1 MTESIPGF
9 SLYNENL
16 GEITS
21 DDLGI
26 VMGKVTMPIAPSISA
41 QMEDVP
47 ALYGQKF
54 EGTNYGT
61 KQIVIPFTWIAESTD
76 YEQNRSDFYST
87 IRSLSQTFVRPY
99 DGTMELALQ
108 FDEDPEVTY
117 WGHIIEVGTPT
128 EIVQGDY
135 SFSSSITFELSD
147 PRGVMPR
154 VTQEIKPQAID
165 TENTNFAYD
174 TSDARTITDKNLN
187 FLYKLDDSIAHKGSD
202 LWISFDWSNQDTTT
216 TNDTDTYTIYRVVKY
231 TKDSGRPDDQQKMA
245 VGWFLSS
252 SLKNST
258 GSGGHYSGSI
268 SINPISSDIPSSQI
282 AGVYAYI
289 QVTNPTNFS
298 ISNFHLHS
306 GSSETAYSGVTNLVN
321 QHQITTTISVDGT
334 AQTEPELSIIPNAD
348 QYYLGYTLN
357 DDGYMGIGADES
369 QTIDAADGTT
379 VVPARE
385 IITSDGCGSLAS
397 WTTNQNVVNSL
408 RIGLKKNTVQGEFQP
423 NQDASAIIVGGY
435 QDGLTPQNSKTPS
448 SMDDDNVNVPSETWY
463 GPVAVYQGITSALDD
478 FEISTILHHEVYKD
492 SGNVHNTRALG
503 VVSLLLLD
511 ENNVAWG
518 EFSLKGSAVN
528 GYGGTAPFARIVFT
542 EKGGNFGTQPSI
554 GNKDNHQYYQPFS
567 TYTTGKKT
575 PLLAGVKWNAKGQPS
590 TYEVEYGTTTKTET
604 KITKKKAYKSIR
616 VKDGK
621 YKTGKRR
628 GKQKYKTVRKAYT
641 KTSKKSYKKTIQNYV
656 KERDANTLLSSDV
669 ALQFWLRK
677 YKGRFWYKVV
687 ELSTSSYR
695 PLSRSKLK
703 ENNVWTEITD
713 KTFLNWAQNYKLGNV
728 ALVENKYPLEEDLA
742 RVVQKKADK
751 SIPANENYKDAYLS
765 LVDLQITKLNY
776 LEEVDGDPDQPKE
789 VAKKGQDVIFDS
801 EDEEITVENSMV
813 EPVWISNYP
822 KLKPGINT
830 ISIFGSDLR
839 NAEIVLSYYPRTL

>member
-26 VMGKVTMPIAPSISA
+26 IMGKVSMPIAPSISA

-76 YEQNRSDFYST
+76 YEQNRRDFYST

-108 FDEDPEVTY
+108 FDEDPEITY
-117 WGHIIEVGTPT
+117 WGHITEVATPT

-135 SFSSSITFELSD
+135 SFSSSITFEMSD

-154 VTQEIKPQAID
+154 VTQEIRPNAID

-174 TSDARTITDKNLN
+174 TSDAKTITDSNLN
-187 FLYKLDDSIAHKGSD
+187 FLYKLDDSIAHKGSN
-202 LWISFDWSNQDTTT
+202 LWLSFDWSNQNTSRTTT
-216 TNDTDTYTIYRVVKY
+216 GDAFIIYRVVKF
-231 TKDSGRPDDQQKMA
+231 TKDSGRPDDKRVMEI
-245 VGWFLSS
+245 GHYMNSS
-252 SLKNST
+252 RTST
-258 GSGGHYSGSI
+258 GTAGHFSRPI
-268 SINPISSDIPSSQI
+268 SLTPISSSIPSSQI
-282 AGVYAYI
+282 VGVYAYI
-289 QVTNPTNFS
+289 QVENPTNFS
-298 ISNFHLHS
+298 VEHFHLHT
-306 GSSETAYSGVTNLVN
+306 GSTETPYSGVRNLVN
-321 QHQITTTISVDGT
+321 QHQITTTVSVDGT
-334 AQTEPELSIIPNAD
+334 AETEPELSIIPNAD

-379 VVPARE
+379 VTPARE
-385 IITSDGCGSLAS
+385 VITSDGCGSLAN
-397 WTTNQNVVNSL
+397 WTTDPSVVNSL
-408 RIGLKKNTVQGEFQP
+408 RIGLKKNAVQGEFQS
-423 NQDASAIIVGGY
+423 NQDATAIIVGSY
-435 QDGLTPQNSKTPS
+435 QDGLTPPHSRTHS
-448 SMDDDNVNVPSETWY
+448 SMDDDNINIPKETWY
-463 GPVAVYQGITSALDD
+463 GPVAVYQGITSALDN

-492 SGNVHNTRALG
+492 SGSVHNTRAVG
-503 VVSLLLLD
+503 TISLLLLD

-518 EFSLKGSAVN
+518 AFTLKGSAVD
-528 GYGGTAPFARIVFT
+528 GYGGTAPFARIQFT
-542 EKGGNFGTQPSI
+542 EKGGNFGTQPTV
-554 GNKDNHQYYQPFS
+554 GMKDTHRHYQPFS
-567 TYTTGKKT
+567 TYTKGRKT
-575 PLLAGVKWNAKGQPS
+575 PLLAGVKWNAKGQSS
-590 TYEVEYGTTTKTET
+590 TYQVAYGTVTKTET
-604 KITKKKAYKSIR
+604 KITKKKAYKSVR
-616 VKDGK
+616 VKNGK
-621 YKTGKRR
+621 YKTGKKR
-628 GKQKYKTVRKAYT
+628 GKQKYKTIRKAYT
-641 KTSKKSYKKTIQNYV
+641 KKTKKTYKKTIQKYL

-677 YKGRFWYKVV
+677 YKNRFWYKVV
-687 ELSTSSYR
+687 ELSTNSYR
-695 PLSRSKLK
+695 PLSKSKLK
-703 ENNVWTEITD
+703 QNNVWVEITD
-713 KTFLNWAQNYKLGNV
+713 KTFLSWAKNYKLGNV

-742 RVVQKKADK
+742 RVVQKKAGK
-751 SIPANENYKDAYLS
+751 SIPANEKYKDAYLS

-776 LEEVDGDPDQPKE
+776 LEEVDGEPDGPKE
-789 VAKKGQDVIFDS
+789 IAKRGQDVIFDS

>member
-26 VMGKVTMPIAPSISA
+26 IMGKVSMPIAPSISA

-76 YEQNRSDFYST
+76 YEQNRRDFYST

-108 FDEDPEVTY
+108 FDEDPEITY
-117 WGHIIEVGTPT
+117 WGHIIDVATPT

-135 SFSSSITFELSD
+135 SFSSSITFEMSD

-154 VTQEIKPQAID
+154 VTQEIKPNAID

-174 TSDARTITDKNLN
+174 TSNAKTITDRNLN
-187 FLYKLDDSIAHKGSD
+187 FLYKLDDSIAHKGSN
-202 LWISFDWSNQDTTT
+202 LWISFDWSNQDTTHV
-216 TNDTDTYTIYRVVKY
+216 NDTDTYTVYRVVKY

-258 GSGGHYSGSI
+258 GSGGHYSGSV
-268 SINPISSDIPSSQI
+268 SMNPISSDIPNSQI

-298 ISNFHLHS
+298 ISHFHLHNGS
-306 GSSETAYSGVTNLVN
+306 GETRYSGVTNLVN
-321 QHQITTTISVDGT
+321 QHQITTTVSVDGT
-334 AQTEPELSIIPNAD
+334 AQTEPELSIIPNVD

-379 VVPARE
+379 VTPARE
-385 IITSDGCGSLAS
+385 VITSDGCGSLAN
-397 WTTNQNVVNSL
+397 WTTDPSVVNSL
-408 RIGLKKNTVQGEFQP
+408 RIGLKKNAVQGEFQS
-423 NQDASAIIVGGY
+423 NQDATAIIVGSY
-435 QDGLTPQNSKTPS
+435 QDGLTPPHSRTHS
-448 SMDDDNVNVPSETWY
+448 SMDDDNINIPKETWY
-463 GPVAVYQGITSALDD
+463 GPVAVYQGITSALDN

-492 SGNVHNTRALG
+492 SGSVHNTRAVG
-503 VVSLLLLD
+503 TISLLLLD

-518 EFSLKGSAVN
+518 AFTLKGSAVN
-528 GYGGTAPFARIVFT
+528 GYGGTAPFARIQFT
-542 EKGGNFGTQPSI
+542 EKGGNFGTQPTV
-554 GNKDNHQYYQPFS
+554 GMKDTHRHYQPFS
-567 TYTTGKKT
+567 TYTKGRKT
-575 PLLAGVKWNAKGQPS
+575 PLLAGVKWNAKGQSS
-590 TYEVEYGTTTKTET
+590 TYKVEYGTVTKTET
-604 KITKKKAYKSIR
+604 KITKKKAYKSVR
-616 VKDGK
+616 VKNGK
-621 YKTGKRR
+621 YKTGKKR
-628 GKQKYKTVRKAYT
+628 GKQKYKTIRKAYT
-641 KTSKKSYKKTIQNYV
+641 KKTKKTYKKTIQKYL

-677 YKGRFWYKVV
+677 YKNRFWYKVV

-695 PLSRSKLK
+695 PLSKSKLK
-703 ENNVWTEITD
+703 QNNVWIEITD
-713 KTFLNWAQNYKLGNV
+713 KTFLSWAKNYKLGNV

-742 RVVQKKADK
+742 RVVQKKADR
-751 SIPANENYKDAYLS
+751 SIPANEKYKDAYLS

-776 LEEVDGDPDQPKE
+776 LEEVDGEPDGPKE
-789 VAKKGQDVIFDS
+789 VAKRGQDVIFDS

>member
-26 VMGKVTMPIAPSISA
+26 IMGKVTMPIAPSISA

-108 FDEDPEVTY
+108 FDEDPEITY
-117 WGHIIEVGTPT
+117 WGHITEVAPPT
-128 EIVQGDY
+128 EIIQGDY
-135 SFSSSITFELSD
+135 SFSSSITFEMSD

-154 VTQEIKPQAID
+154 VTQTIEPNAID

-174 TSDARTITDKNLN
+174 TSDAKIITDQNLN
-187 FLYKLDDSIAHKGSD
+187 LLYKLDDSIAHKGSN
-202 LWISFDWSNQDTTT
+202 LWISFDWSNQDTTH
-216 TNDTDTYTIYRVVKY
+216 TNDTDTYTVYRVVKY
-231 TKDSGRPDDQQKMA
+231 TKDSGRPDDRQKMA

-268 SINPISSDIPSSQI
+268 SMNPISSDIPSSQI

-298 ISNFHLHS
+298 ISHFHLHS
-306 GSSETAYSGVTNLVN
+306 GSSETTYSGVTNLVN
-321 QHQITTTISVDGT
+321 KNQITTTISVDGT

-385 IITSDGCGSLAS
+385 VITSDGCGSLTN
-397 WTTNQNVVNSL
+397 WTTDQNVVNSL
-408 RIGLKKNTVQGEFQP
+408 RIGLKKNAVQGEFQS
-423 NQDASAIIVGGY
+423 NQDASAIIVGSY
-435 QDGLTPQNSKTPS
+435 QDGLTPQHSKTPS
-448 SMDDDNVNVPSETWY
+448 SMDDDNVNVPNETWY
-463 GPVAVYQGITSALDD
+463 GPVAVYQGVTSALDN
-478 FEISTILHHEVYKD
+478 FEISTILHHEVYND
-492 SGNVHNTRALG
+492 SGSVHNTRAVG
-503 VVSLLLLD
+503 TVSLLLLD

-528 GYGGTAPFARIVFT
+528 GYGGTAPFARIRFT
-542 EKGGNFGTQPSI
+542 EKGGNFGTPSTVN
-554 GNKDNHQYYQPFS
+554 GKDNHQYYQPFS
-567 TYTTGKKT
+567 TYTKGKTT
-575 PLLAGVKWNAKGQPS
+575 PLLAGVKWNARGQAS
-590 TYEVEYGTTTKTET
+590 TYQVEYGNTTKTET
-604 KITKKKAYKSIR
+604 KITKTKAYKS
-616 VKDGK
+616 VKVKNGRTK
-621 YKTGKRR
+621 S
-628 GKQKYKTVRKAYT
+628 GKQKYKTVRRAYT
-641 KTSKKSYKKTIQNYV
+641 KTSKKTYKKTIQKYL
-656 KERDANTLLSSDV
+656 KERDANTLLSSDI

-677 YKGRFWYKVV
+677 YKNRFWYKVV
-687 ELSTSSYR
+687 ELSTDSYR
-695 PLSRSKLK
+695 PLSKSKLK
-703 ENNVWTEITD
+703 QNNVWTEITD
-713 KTFLNWAQNYKLGNV
+713 RTFLSWAQNYKLGNV

-751 SIPANENYKDAYLS
+751 SIPSNENYKDAYLS
-765 LVDLQITKLNY
+765 LVDLEITKLNY
-776 LEEVDGDPDQPKE
+776 LEEVDGDPDEPKE

-830 ISIFGSDLR
+830 ISIFGSDLQ

>member
-26 VMGKVTMPIAPSISA
+26 IMGKVSMPIAPSISA

-76 YEQNRSDFYST
+76 YEQNRRDFYST
-87 IRSLSQTFVRPY
+87 IRLLSQTFVRPY

-108 FDEDPEVTY
+108 FDEDPEITY
-117 WGHIIEVGTPT
+117 WGHITEVATPT

-135 SFSSSITFELSD
+135 SFSSSITFEMSD

-154 VTQEIKPQAID
+154 VTQEIRPNAID

-174 TSDARTITDKNLN
+174 TSDAKTITDSNLN
-187 FLYKLDDSIAHKGSD
+187 FLYKLDDSIAHKGSN
-202 LWISFDWSNQDTTT
+202 LWLSFDWSNQNTSKITTG
-216 TNDTDTYTIYRVVKY
+216 DAFTIYRVVKF
-231 TKDSGRPDDQQKMA
+231 TKDSGRPDDKRIMD
-245 VGWFLSS
+245 
-252 SLKNST
+252 T
-258 GSGGHYSGSI
+258 GHYMFSFNRTATGTAGHFSRPI
-268 SINPISSDIPSSQI
+268 SLTPISSSIPNSQI
-282 AGVYAYI
+282 VGVYAYI
-289 QVTNPTNFS
+289 QVENPTNFKVEH
-298 ISNFHLHS
+298 FHLHT
-306 GSSETAYSGVTNLVN
+306 GSTETPYSGVRNLVN
-321 QHQITTTISVDGT
+321 KHQITTTVSVDGT
-334 AQTEPELSIIPNAD
+334 AETEPELSIIPNAD

-379 VVPARE
+379 VTRARE
-385 IITSDGCGSLAS
+385 VITSDGCGSLAN
-397 WTTNQNVVNSL
+397 WTTDPNVVNSL
-408 RIGLKKNTVQGEFQP
+408 RIGLKKNTVQGEFQS
-423 NQDASAIIVGGY
+423 NQDATAIIVGSY
-435 QDGLTPQNSKTPS
+435 QDGLTPPHSRTHS
-448 SMDDDNVNVPSETWY
+448 SMDDDNINIPKETWY
-463 GPVAVYQGITSALDD
+463 GPVAVYQGITSALDN

-492 SGNVHNTRALG
+492 SGSVHNTRAVG
-503 VVSLLLLD
+503 AISLLLLD

-528 GYGGTAPFARIVFT
+528 GYGGTAPFARIRFT
-542 EKGGNFGTQPSI
+542 EKGGNFGTQPTA
-554 GNKDNHQYYQPFS
+554 GGKDTHRHYQPFS
-567 TYTTGKKT
+567 AYTKGRKT
-575 PLLAGVKWNAKGQPS
+575 PLLAGVKWNAKGQSS
-590 TYEVEYGTTTKTET
+590 TYRVKYGTITKTET
-604 KITKKKAYKSIR
+604 KIIKKKVYKAVR
-616 VKDGK
+616 VKNGK
-621 YKTGKRR
+621 YKTGKKR
-628 GKQKYKTVRKAYT
+628 GKQKYKTVRKRYT
-641 KTSKKSYKKTIQNYV
+641 KITKKPYKKTIQKYV

-677 YKGRFWYKVV
+677 YKNRFWYKVV

-695 PLSRSKLK
+695 PLRKSKLK
-703 ENNVWTEITD
+703 HNNTWIEITN
-713 KTFLNWAQNYKLGNV
+713 KSFLSWAKNYKLGNV
-728 ALVENKYPLEEDLA
+728 ALVENKYPLEEDFA
-742 RVVQKKADK
+742 RVVQKKANR
-751 SIPANENYKDAYLS
+751 SIPTNEKYKDAYLS
-765 LVDLQITKLNY
+765 LVGLHITKLNY
-776 LEEVDGDPDQPKE
+776 LKEVDGKTDKPKE
-789 VAKKGQDVIFDS
+789 VVKKGQDVIFDS
-801 EDEEITVENSMV
+801 DDEEITVENSMV

>member
-108 FDEDPEVTY
+108 FDEDPEITY
-117 WGHIIEVGTPT
+117 WGHITEVAAPT
-128 EIVQGDY
+128 EIIQGDY
-135 SFSSSITFELSD
+135 SFSSSITFEMSD

-154 VTQEIKPQAID
+154 VTQTIKPNAID

-174 TSDARTITDKNLN
+174 TSDAKIITDQNLN
-187 FLYKLDDSIAHKGSD
+187 LLYKLDDSIAHKGNN
-202 LWISFDWSNQDTTT
+202 LWISFDWSNQDTTH
-216 TNDTDTYTIYRVVKY
+216 TNDTDTYTVYRVVKY
-231 TKDSGRPDDQQKMA
+231 TKDSGRPDDRQKMA

-258 GSGGHYSGSI
+258 GSGGHYSGSV
-268 SINPISSDIPSSQI
+268 SMNPISSDIPNSQM

-298 ISNFHLHS
+298 ISHFHLHS

-321 QHQITTTISVDGT
+321 KNQITTTISVDGT

-385 IITSDGCGSLAS
+385 VITSDGCGSLAN
-397 WTTNQNVVNSL
+397 WTTDQNVVNSL
-408 RIGLKKNTVQGEFQP
+408 RIGLKKNTVQGEFQS
-423 NQDASAIIVGGY
+423 NQDASAIIVGSY
-435 QDGLTPQNSKTPS
+435 QDGLTPQHSKTPS
-448 SMDDDNVNVPSETWY
+448 SMDDENINVPNETWY
-463 GPVAVYQGITSALDD
+463 GPVAVYQGVTSALDN
-478 FEISTILHHEVYKD
+478 FEISTILHHEVYND
-492 SGNVHNTRALG
+492 SGSVHNTRAVG
-503 VVSLLLLD
+503 TISLLLLD

-542 EKGGNFGTQPSI
+542 EKGGNFGTQATI
-554 GNKDNHQYYQPFS
+554 GDKDTHQYYQPFS
-567 TYTTGKKT
+567 TYTKGRTT
-575 PLLAGVKWNAKGQPS
+575 PLLAGVKWNAKGRS
-590 TYEVEYGTTTKTET
+590 TTYEVEYGTTTKTET
-604 KITKKKAYKSIR
+604 KLIRRKAYRSIR
-616 VKDGK
+616 VKNGRTK
-621 YKTGKRR
+621 R
-628 GKQKYKTVRKAYT
+628 GKQKYKTVRRAYT
-641 KTSKKSYKKTIQNYV
+641 KTSKKTYKKTIQKYL
-656 KERDANTLLSSDV
+656 KERDANTLLSSDI

-677 YKGRFWYKVV
+677 YKNRFWYKVV
-687 ELSTSSYR
+687 ELSTNSYR

-713 KTFLNWAQNYKLGNV
+713 RTFLSWAQNYKLGNV

-751 SIPANENYKDAYLS
+751 PIPANENYKDAYLS

-830 ISIFGSDLR
+830 ISIFGSDLQ

>member
-26 VMGKVTMPIAPSISA
+26 IMGKVSMPIAPSISA

-76 YEQNRSDFYST
+76 YEQNRRDFYST

-108 FDEDPEVTY
+108 FDEDPEITY
-117 WGHIIEVGTPT
+117 WGHITEVATPT

-135 SFSSSITFELSD
+135 SFSSSITFEMSD

-154 VTQEIKPQAID
+154 VTQEIRPNAID

-174 TSDARTITDKNLN
+174 TSDAKTITDSNLN
-187 FLYKLDDSIAHKGSD
+187 FLYKLDDSIAHKGSN
-202 LWISFDWSNQDTTT
+202 LWLSFDWSNQNTSRTTT
-216 TNDTDTYTIYRVVKY
+216 GDAFIIYRVVKF
-231 TKDSGRPDDQQKMA
+231 TKDSGRPDDKRVMEI
-245 VGWFLSS
+245 GHYMNSS
-252 SLKNST
+252 RTST
-258 GSGGHYSGSI
+258 GTAGHFSRPI
-268 SINPISSDIPSSQI
+268 SLTPISSSIPSSQI
-282 AGVYAYI
+282 VGVYAYI
-289 QVTNPTNFS
+289 QVENPTNFS
-298 ISNFHLHS
+298 VEHFHLHT
-306 GSSETAYSGVTNLVN
+306 GSTETPYSGVRNLVN
-321 QHQITTTISVDGT
+321 QHQITTTVSVDGT
-334 AQTEPELSIIPNAD
+334 AETEPELSIIPNAD

-379 VVPARE
+379 VTPARE
-385 IITSDGCGSLAS
+385 VITSDGCGSLAN
-397 WTTNQNVVNSL
+397 WTTDPSVVNSL
-408 RIGLKKNTVQGEFQP
+408 RIGLKKNAVQGEFQS
-423 NQDASAIIVGGY
+423 NQDATAIIVGSY
-435 QDGLTPQNSKTPS
+435 QDGLTPPHSRTHS
-448 SMDDDNVNVPSETWY
+448 SMDDDNINIPKETWY
-463 GPVAVYQGITSALDD
+463 GPVAVYQGITSALDN

-492 SGNVHNTRALG
+492 SGSVHNTRAVG
-503 VVSLLLLD
+503 TISLLLLD

-518 EFSLKGSAVN
+518 AFTLKGSAVD
-528 GYGGTAPFARIVFT
+528 GYGGTAPFARIQFT
-542 EKGGNFGTQPSI
+542 EKGGNFGTQPTV
-554 GNKDNHQYYQPFS
+554 GMKDTHRHYQPFS
-567 TYTTGKKT
+567 TYTKGRKT
-575 PLLAGVKWNAKGQPS
+575 PLLAGVKWNAKGQSS
-590 TYEVEYGTTTKTET
+590 TYQVAYGTVTKTET
-604 KITKKKAYKSIR
+604 KITKKKAYKSVR
-616 VKDGK
+616 VKNGK
-621 YKTGKRR
+621 YKTGKKR
-628 GKQKYKTVRKAYT
+628 GKQKYKTIRKAYT
-641 KTSKKSYKKTIQNYV
+641 KKTKKTYKKTIQKYL

-677 YKGRFWYKVV
+677 YKNRFWYKVV
-687 ELSTSSYR
+687 ELSTNSYR
-695 PLSRSKLK
+695 PLSKSKLK
-703 ENNVWTEITD
+703 QNNVWVEITD
-713 KTFLNWAQNYKLGNV
+713 KTFLSWAKNYKLGNV

-742 RVVQKKADK
+742 RVVQKKAGK
-751 SIPANENYKDAYLS
+751 SIPANEKYKDTYLS

-776 LEEVDGDPDQPKE
+776 LEEVDGEPDGPKE
-789 VAKKGQDVIFDS
+789 IAKRGQDVIFDS

>member
-26 VMGKVTMPIAPSISA
+26 IMGKVSMPIAPSISA

-76 YEQNRSDFYST
+76 YEQNRRDFYST

-108 FDEDPEVTY
+108 FDEDPEITY
-117 WGHIIEVGTPT
+117 WGHITEVATPT
-128 EIVQGDY
+128 EIIQGDY
-135 SFSSSITFELSD
+135 SFSSSITFEMSD

-154 VTQEIKPQAID
+154 VTQEIKPNAID

-174 TSDARTITDKNLN
+174 TSDAKTITDKNLN
-187 FLYKLDDSIAHKGSD
+187 FLYRLDDSIAHKGSN
-202 LWISFDWSNQDTTT
+202 LWLSFDWSNQNTATSADTFTV
-216 TNDTDTYTIYRVVKY
+216 YRVVKF
-231 TKDSGRPDDQQKMA
+231 TKDSGRSDDRRVMA
-245 VGWFLSS
+245 TDRYMASS
-252 SLKNST
+252 STRTSNGTK
-258 GSGGHYSGSI
+258 GHYSRPVSLT
-268 SINPISSDIPSSQI
+268 PVSSDIPSSQI

-298 ISNFHLHS
+298 VEHFHLHT
-306 GSSETAYSGVTNLVN
+306 GSTETPYSGVRNLVN
-321 QHQITTTISVDGT
+321 QHQITTTVSVDGT
-334 AQTEPELSIIPNAD
+334 AETEPELSIIPNAD

-379 VVPARE
+379 VTPARE
-385 IITSDGCGSLAS
+385 VITSDGCGSLAN
-397 WTTNQNVVNSL
+397 WTTDPSVVNSL
-408 RIGLKKNTVQGEFQP
+408 RIGLKKNVVQGEFQS
-423 NQDASAIIVGGY
+423 NQDATAIIVGSY
-435 QDGLTPQNSKTPS
+435 QDGLTPPHSRTHS
-448 SMDDDNVNVPSETWY
+448 SMDDDNINIPKETWY
-463 GPVAVYQGITSALDD
+463 GPVAVYQGITTALDN

-492 SGNVHNTRALG
+492 SGSVHNTRAVG
-503 VVSLLLLD
+503 TISLLLLD
-511 ENNVAWG
+511 ENNIAWG
-518 EFSLKGSAVN
+518 AFTLKGSAVN
-528 GYGGTAPFARIVFT
+528 GYGGTAPFARIQFT
-542 EKGGNFGTQPSI
+542 EKGGNFGTQPTV
-554 GNKDNHQYYQPFS
+554 GNKDKHQHYQPFS
-567 TYTTGKKT
+567 TYTKGRKT
-575 PLLAGVKWNAKGQPS
+575 PLLAGVKWNAKGQSS
-590 TYEVEYGTTTKTET
+590 TYQVAYGTVTKTET
-604 KITKKKAYKSIR
+604 KITKKKAYKSVR
-616 VKDGK
+616 VKNGK
-621 YKTGKRR
+621 YKTGKKR
-628 GKQKYKTVRKAYT
+628 GKQKYKTIRKAYT
-641 KTSKKSYKKTIQNYV
+641 KTSKKTYKKTIQKYV
-656 KERDANTLLSSDV
+656 KEKDANTLLSSDV

-677 YKGRFWYKVV
+677 YKNRFWYKVV

-695 PLSRSKLK
+695 PLRKSKLK
-703 ENNVWTEITD
+703 QNNTWIEITD
-713 KTFLNWAQNYKLGNV
+713 KTFLSWAKNYKLGNV
-728 ALVENKYPLEEDLA
+728 ALVENKYPLEEDFA
-742 RVVQKKADK
+742 RVVQKKADR
-751 SIPANENYKDAYLS
+751 SIPANEKYKDAYLS

-776 LEEVDGDPDQPKE
+776 LEEVDGASDEPKE
-789 VAKKGQDVIFDS
+789 VAKRGQDVIFDS

>member
-108 FDEDPEVTY
+108 FDEDPEITY
-117 WGHIIEVGTPT
+117 WGHITEVAAPT
-128 EIVQGDY
+128 EIIQGDY
-135 SFSSSITFELSD
+135 SFSSSITFEMSD

-154 VTQEIKPQAID
+154 VTQTIKPNAID

-174 TSDARTITDKNLN
+174 TSDAKIITDQNLN
-187 FLYKLDDSIAHKGSD
+187 LLYKLDDSIAHKGNN
-202 LWISFDWSNQDTTT
+202 LWISFDWSNQDTTH
-216 TNDTDTYTIYRVVKY
+216 TNDTDTYTVYRVVKY
-231 TKDSGRPDDQQKMA
+231 TKDSGRPDDRQKMA

-258 GSGGHYSGSI
+258 GSGGHYSGSV
-268 SINPISSDIPSSQI
+268 SMNPISSDIPNSQI
-282 AGVYAYI
+282 VGVYAYI

-298 ISNFHLHS
+298 ISHFHLHS

-321 QHQITTTISVDGT
+321 KNQITTTISVDGT

-385 IITSDGCGSLAS
+385 VITSDGCGSLAN
-397 WTTNQNVVNSL
+397 WTTDQNVVNSL
-408 RIGLKKNTVQGEFQP
+408 RIGLKKNTVQGEFQS
-423 NQDASAIIVGGY
+423 NQDASAIIVGSY
-435 QDGLTPQNSKTPS
+435 QDGLTPQHSKIPS
-448 SMDDDNVNVPSETWY
+448 SMDDENVNVPNETWY
-463 GPVAVYQGITSALDD
+463 GPVAVYQGVTSALDN
-478 FEISTILHHEVYKD
+478 FEISTILHHEVYND
-492 SGNVHNTRALG
+492 SGSVHNTRAVG
-503 VVSLLLLD
+503 TISLLLLD

-542 EKGGNFGTQPSI
+542 EKGGNFGTQATI
-554 GNKDNHQYYQPFS
+554 GDKDTHQYYQPFS
-567 TYTTGKKT
+567 TYTKGRTT
-575 PLLAGVKWNAKGQPS
+575 PLLAGVKWNAKGRS
-590 TYEVEYGTTTKTET
+590 TTYEVEYGTTTKTET
-604 KITKKKAYKSIR
+604 KLIRKKAYRSIR
-616 VKDGK
+616 VKNGRTK
-621 YKTGKRR
+621 R
-628 GKQKYKTVRKAYT
+628 GKQKYKTVRRAYT
-641 KTSKKSYKKTIQNYV
+641 KTSKKTYKKTIQKYL
-656 KERDANTLLSSDV
+656 KERDANTLLSSDI

-677 YKGRFWYKVV
+677 YKNRFWYKVV
-687 ELSTSSYR
+687 ELSTNSYR
-695 PLSRSKLK
+695 PLSKSKLK
-703 ENNVWTEITD
+703 QNNVWTEITD
-713 KTFLNWAQNYKLGNV
+713 RTFLSWAQNYKLGNV

-751 SIPANENYKDAYLS
+751 PIPANENYKDAYLS

-789 VAKKGQDVIFDS
+789 VAKKGQDIIFDS

-830 ISIFGSDLR
+830 ISIFGSDLQ

>member
-1 MTESIPGF
+1 MTETIPGF

-26 VMGKVTMPIAPSISA
+26 IMGKVTLPIAPSISA

-76 YEQNRSDFYST
+76 YEQNRNDFYAT

-108 FDEDPEVTY
+108 FDEDPEITY
-117 WGHIIEVGTPT
+117 WGHITEVGAPT

-135 SFSSSITFELSD
+135 SFTSSITFEMSD

-154 VTQEIKPQAID
+154 VTQDIKPNAID
-165 TENTNFAYD
+165 TENTNFAYG
-174 TSDARTITDKNLN
+174 TTDAKTITNNNLN
-187 FLYKLDDSIAHKGSD
+187 FLYKLDDSIAHKGNN
-202 LWISFDWSNQDTTT
+202 LWLSFDWSNQGTTT
-216 TNDTDTYTIYRVVKY
+216 DADTFTVYRVVKY
-231 TKDSGRPDDQQKMA
+231 TSDSGRADDRQVMA
-245 VGWFLSS
+245 TGKLSGAS
-252 SLKNST
+252 SHYSSAVSLK
-258 GSGGHYSGSI
+258 
-268 SINPISSDIPSSQI
+268 PISSDIPSFQI
-282 AGVYAYI
+282 AGTYAYI
-289 QVTNPTNFS
+289 QVTKPTNFS
-298 ISNFHLHS
+298 IEHFHLHN
-306 GSSETAYSGVTNLVN
+306 GSSETTYSGVTNLVN

-379 VVPARE
+379 VTPARE
-385 IITSDGCGSLAS
+385 VITSDGCGSLTN
-397 WTTNQNVVNSL
+397 WTTDQAVVNSL
-408 RIGLKKNTVQGEFQP
+408 RIGLKKNAVQGEFQS
-423 NQDASAIIVGGY
+423 NQDATAIIVGNY
-435 QDGLTPQNSKTPS
+435 QDGLTPPHSKNPS
-448 SMDDDNVNVPSETWY
+448 SMDDENVNVPSETWY
-463 GPVAVYQGITSALDD
+463 GPIAVYQGITSALDN

-492 SGNVHNTRALG
+492 SGSVHNTRAVG
-503 VVSLLLLD
+503 TISLLLLD
-511 ENNVAWG
+511 ENNIAWG

-528 GYGGTAPFARIVFT
+528 GYGGTAPFARIRFT
-542 EKGGNFGTQPSI
+542 EKGGNFGTQPAVGI
-554 GNKDNHQYYQPFS
+554 KDNHQYYQPFS
-567 TYTTGKKT
+567 TFTKGKTT

-590 TYEVEYGTTTKTET
+590 TYQVEYGTTTKTET
-604 KITKKKAYKSIR
+604 KITKKKAYRS
-616 VKDGK
+616 VKVKNGRTK
-621 YKTGKRR
+621 K
-628 GKQKYKTVRKAYT
+628 GKQKYKTVKKAYT
-641 KTSKKSYKKTIQNYV
+641 KTSKKTYKKNVQKYL
-656 KERDANTLLSSDV
+656 KERDANTLLSSDI

-677 YKGRFWYKVV
+677 YKNRFWYKVV

-695 PLSRSKLK
+695 PLSKSKLK
-703 ENNVWTEITD
+703 QNNVWTEITD
-713 KTFLNWAQNYKLGNV
+713 RQFLSWAKNYKLGNV

-742 RVVQKKADK
+742 RVVQKKAEK
-751 SIPANENYKDAYLS
+751 PIPANEKYKDAYLS
-765 LVDLQITKLNY
+765 LVDLEITKLNY
-776 LEEVDGDPDQPKE
+776 LEEVDGDSDKPKE

-822 KLKPGINT
+822 KLKPGLNT

>member
-108 FDEDPEVTY
+108 FDEDPEITY

-174 TSDARTITDKNLN
+174 TSSAKTITDRNLN
-187 FLYKLDDSIAHKGSD
+187 FLYKLDDSIAHKGNN
-202 LWISFDWSNQDTTT
+202 LWLSFDWSNQDTTH
-216 TNDTDTYTIYRVVKY
+216 TNDTDTYTVYRVVKY

-245 VGWFLSS
+245 VGSFLSS

-258 GSGGHYSGSI
+258 GSSGHYSGSV
-268 SINPISSDIPSSQI
+268 SMNPISSDIPNSQI

-298 ISNFHLHS
+298 ISHFHLHS
-306 GSSETAYSGVTNLVN
+306 GSGEVRYSGVTNLVN

-379 VVPARE
+379 VTPARE
-385 IITSDGCGSLAS
+385 VITSDGCGSLAN
-397 WTTNQNVVNSL
+397 WTTDQNVVNSL
-408 RIGLKKNTVQGEFQP
+408 RIGLKKNAVQGEFQS
-423 NQDASAIIVGGY
+423 NQDATAIIVGSY
-435 QDGLTPQNSKTPS
+435 QDGLTPRHSKTPS
-448 SMDDDNVNVPSETWY
+448 SMDDDNINVPRETWY
-463 GPVAVYQGITSALDD
+463 GPVAVYQGITSALDN
-478 FEISTILHHEVYKD
+478 FEISAILHHEVYKD
-492 SGNVHNTRALG
+492 SGSVHNTRAVG
-503 VVSLLLLD
+503 TVSLLLLD

-528 GYGGTAPFARIVFT
+528 GYGGTAPFARIRFT
-542 EKGGNFGTQPSI
+542 EKGGNFGTQPTV
-554 GNKDNHQYYQPFS
+554 GKKDDHQHYQPFS
-567 TYTTGKKT
+567 TYTKGKTT
-575 PLLAGVKWNAKGQPS
+575 PLLAGVKWNARGQSS
-590 TYEVEYGTTTKTET
+590 TYKLEYGTTTKTET
-604 KITKKKAYKSIR
+604 KITKKKAYKTVR
-616 VKDGK
+616 VKNGR
-621 YKTGKRR
+621 TRS
-628 GKQKYKTVRKAYT
+628 GKQKYKTVKKAYT
-641 KTSKKSYKKTIQNYV
+641 KTSKKSYKKTVQKYV
-656 KERDANTLLSSDV
+656 KKRDANTLLSSNV

-677 YKGRFWYKVV
+677 YKNRFWYKVV

-695 PLSRSKLK
+695 PLSKSKLK
-703 ENNVWTEITD
+703 QNNVWTEITD
-713 KTFLNWAQNYKLGNV
+713 KTFLSWAKNYKLGNV

-751 SIPANENYKDAYLS
+751 SIPANEKYKDAYLS

-776 LEEVDGDPDQPKE
+776 LEEVDGEADEPKE
-789 VAKKGQDVIFDS
+789 VVKRGQDVIFDS